1 MSTRETLQLILRPE
15 FLSRTETWE
24 ASANQN
30 EKKGIKIISSIFKY
44 KGKKVFKTAPGAN
57 MKLGSVE
64 SELKKRQFVST
75 YGQEYSTITQGT
87 RNPNIFD
94 YKKLEDMPCST
105 ILNQVAI
112 MFIQNWLDLKD
123 DQVYQDLVLQCLR
136 SIHAVINS
144 SSGLVS
150 ESHKN
155 YLWNDPSKN
164 YSVHRI
170 DQQAS
175 YFLGVRSQSAN
186 KPWVRPST
194 NEQNDK
200 NNIKAVMFTKEDL
213 MKQKQNLIK
222 GSGVIGKWVVAPAN
236 PHVSSYQDTFVTH
249 FNKYQKTQ
257 APDFQTSISVGRL
270 CPNLPRPDSIR

>member
-1 MSTRETLQLILRPE
+1 
-15 FLSRTETWE
+15 
-24 ASANQN
+24 
-30 EKKGIKIISSIFKY
+30 
-44 KGKKVFKTAPGAN
+44 

-75 YGQEYSTITQGT
+75 YETEYSINKSS
-87 RNPNIFD
+87 RNTNIFD
-94 YKKLEDMPCST
+94 YKKLEDMPCSN
-105 ILNQVAI
+105 ILNNVAI

-123 DQVYQDLVLQCLR
+123 DQVYQDYVLQCLR

-150 ESHKN
+150 ENHKN
-155 YLWNDPSKN
+155 YIWNDPSKN

-186 KPWVRPST
+186 KPWVRP
-194 NEQNDK
+194 NAVEHVDK
-200 NNIKAVMFTKEDL
+200 NGINAVMFTKEDL

-236 PHVSSYQDTFVTH
+236 PHVSSYQDTYVTH
-249 FNKYQKTQ
+249 FNKYQKIQ
-257 APDFQTSISVGRL
+257 PPDFQTSISVGRL
-270 CPNLPRPDSIR
+270 CPNVPRPNSIR